1 MKKKNQ
7 LVSDWKTHVAHLFL
21 STGNYIIMKHQLMF
35 SYLIVIKII
44 IVAVNVRM
52 FLMINKNIY
61 WTIIMYFL

>member
-1 MKKKNQ
+1 
-7 LVSDWKTHVAHLFL
+7 
-21 STGNYIIMKHQLMF
+21 MKHQLMF

>member
-1 MKKKNQ
+1 MKKRNGLSLIGGHMLLIYFQ
-7 LVSDWKTHVAHLFL
+7 ALV
-21 STGNYIIMKHQLMF
+21 MF